1 MTTYTVVWHEKAIDD
16 LAGVW
21 IASEQQQ
28 AVIASVTSIDR
39 ILRSDPSIKGVDF
52 YGDRLLVVLPLA
64 VVYVVKDQD
73 RVVEIVAVTA
83 SRQA

>member
-1 MTTYTVVWHEKAIDD
+1 MTTYTVVWHEKALDELTEI
-16 LAGVW
+16 W

-28 AVIASVTSIDR
+28 AVTGSVKSIDR

-52 YGDRLLVVLPLA
+52 YGDRLLVVLPVA

-73 RVVEIVAVTA
+73 RIVEIFAVTA
-83 SRQA
+83 SRKT

>member
-1 MTTYTVVWHEKAIDD
+1 MTTYTVVWHEKALDE
-16 LAGVW
+16 LAGIW

-28 AVIASVTSIDR
+28 AVTGSVNRVDR

-52 YGDRLLVVLPLA
+52 YGDRLLVVFPLA
-64 VVYVVKDQD
+64 VVYVVKGQD

-83 SRQA
+83 SRKT

>member
-1 MTTYTVVWHEKAIDD
+1 MTTYTVVWHEKVLDE
-16 LAGVW
+16 LAEIW

-28 AVIASVTSIDR
+28 AVTESVKSIDR

-73 RVVEIVAVTA
+73 RVVEILAVTA
-83 SRQA
+83 SRKT

>member
-1 MTTYTVVWHEKAIDD
+1 MTTYTVVWHEKVLDE
-16 LAGVW
+16 LAEIW

-28 AVIASVTSIDR
+28 AVTGSVNSVDR

-52 YGDRLLVVLPLA
+52 YGDRLLVVFPLA

-83 SRQA
+83 SRKT